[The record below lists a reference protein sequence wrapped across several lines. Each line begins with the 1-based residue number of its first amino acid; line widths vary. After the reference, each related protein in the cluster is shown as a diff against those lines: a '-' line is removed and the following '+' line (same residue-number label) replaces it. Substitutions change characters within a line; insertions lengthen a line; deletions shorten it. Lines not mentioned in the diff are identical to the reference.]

1 MCVTSV
7 LIFFSSK
14 EYDSVL
20 LHCCQLNVIG
30 LHYITFHRLFLFF
43 NTCKKSEKKTR
54 EEIEEQKST
63 ETEILNKGRLT
74 VQFVLLRLQLE
85 SQYSLVYMQG
95 DSFGE
100 VQQGH
105 TRKGAIKQGSK
116 VFLGSLFRNGPGGG
130 VLQEFLVRDVP
141 LGPWSPKPIPTN

>member
-7 LIFFSSK
+7 LILFFSSK

-54 EEIEEQKST
+54 EEIEEQKA
-63 ETEILNKGRLT
+63 LK
-74 VQFVLLRLQLE
+74 QFVLLRQQLK

-95 DSFGE
+95 DSFGQ

-116 VFLGSLFRNGPGGG
+116 VFLGSLFRNARGGG
-130 VLQEFLVRDVP
+130 YFRNFW
-141 LGPWSPKPIPTN
+141 LGMCRWDPGALNLYQPTDQIPEK

>member
-7 LIFFSSK
+7 LILFFSSK

-54 EEIEEQKST
+54 EEIEEQKA
-63 ETEILNKGRLT
+63 LK
-74 VQFVLLRLQLE
+74 QFVLLRQQLK

-95 DSFGE
+95 DSFGQ

-116 VFLGSLFRNGPGGG
+116 VFLGSLFRNAPGGG

>member
-7 LIFFSSK
+7 LILFFSSK

-54 EEIEEQKST
+54 EEIEEQKA
-63 ETEILNKGRLT
+63 LK
-74 VQFVLLRLQLE
+74 QFVLLRQQLK

-95 DSFGE
+95 DSFGQ

-116 VFLGSLFRNGPGGG
+116 VFLGSLFRNAPGGG
-130 VLQEFLVRDVP
+130 YFRNFW
-141 LGPWSPKPIPTN
+141 LGMCRWDPGALNLYQPTDQIPEK